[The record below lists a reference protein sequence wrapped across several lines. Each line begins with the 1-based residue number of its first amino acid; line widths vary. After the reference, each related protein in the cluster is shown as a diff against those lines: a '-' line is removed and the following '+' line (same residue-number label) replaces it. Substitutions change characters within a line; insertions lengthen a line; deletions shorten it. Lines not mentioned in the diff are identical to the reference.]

1 MSKFKKIF
9 FVFILMIL
17 VFPAA
22 AQAEKE
28 IEYLQEYL
36 PKQLTDEELKG
47 IIMETIETVGA
58 SSMKDMGKVMGI
70 VNPKVKGRAESA
82 KVAAIVKDE
91 LM

>member
-28 IEYLQEYL
+28 IEFWTISLRPQYDDYF
-36 PKQLTDEELKG
+36 LK
-47 IIMETIETVGA
+47 
-58 SSMKDMGKVMGI
+58 
-70 VNPKVKGRAESA
+70 N
-82 KVAAIVKDE
+82 
-91 LM
+91 